1 MIEQAIFA
9 AVGFLTATLL
19 ALAAAPAVARR
30 ARRLAEARARLLAPL
45 SEAQAVAD
53 RDALRAQHAIEIVRL
68 ERRLRA
74 ADEAV
79 AIRKV
84 EIGRQFLRLVALEE
98 STTNHAGDLEAARR
112 DANGLRGELG
122 AVQLALADVDNQ
134 KRRVEQQLG
143 DSETLAEERRAEI
156 ATLQMRR
163 DSLELRLAD
172 VERSAEAYAERAAG
186 ERDRLKA
193 ALADAEARLAR
204 SETAREEAVLESRRQ
219 LARIVE
225 PNAVASVVEP
235 AARGDK
241 ALRAAIAR
249 LGRDIA
255 RIERRRA
262 AEAQPIN
269 LATPPLHAPAGK
281 IRQGEPAAREG

>member
-1 MIEQAIFA
+1 MKSS
-9 AVGFLTATLL
+9 TA
-19 ALAAAPAVARR
+19 
-30 ARRLAEARARLLAPL
+30 
-45 SEAQAVAD
+45 
-53 RDALRAQHAIEIVRL
+53 
-68 ERRLRA
+68 
-74 ADEAV
+74 
-79 AIRKV
+79 
-84 EIGRQFLRLVALEE
+84 
-98 STTNHAGDLEAARR
+98 NHAGDLAVAQREA
-112 DANGLRGELG
+112 NELRGELG
-122 AVQLALADVDNQ
+122 AVQLALADVDNH
-134 KRRVEQQLG
+134 RRQIEERLG
-143 DSETLAEERRAEI
+143 DSETLAEEQRAEI

-172 VERSAEAYAERAAG
+172 LERAAKAAAERAVG

-204 SETAREEAVLESRRQ
+204 SEAAREEAVLESRRQ

-225 PNAVASVVEP
+225 PSAAAPVVGP

-262 AEAQPIN
+262 AEAPPIN
-269 LATPPLHAPAGK
+269 LATPPPLLAPAGK